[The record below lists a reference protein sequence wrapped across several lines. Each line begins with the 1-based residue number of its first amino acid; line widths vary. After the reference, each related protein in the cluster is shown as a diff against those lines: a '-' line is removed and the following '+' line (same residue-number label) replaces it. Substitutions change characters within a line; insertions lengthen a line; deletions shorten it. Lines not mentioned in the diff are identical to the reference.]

1 MFVNLRLGGSEKVKV
16 KRLTELAYG
25 TSPNIFIS
33 VSESGGKMLKIR
45 EFFFCQK
52 INLELEVKGF
62 E

>member
-45 EFFFCQK
+45 ELFLSKNKFR
-52 INLELEVKGF
+52 IRGEGV
-62 E
+62 